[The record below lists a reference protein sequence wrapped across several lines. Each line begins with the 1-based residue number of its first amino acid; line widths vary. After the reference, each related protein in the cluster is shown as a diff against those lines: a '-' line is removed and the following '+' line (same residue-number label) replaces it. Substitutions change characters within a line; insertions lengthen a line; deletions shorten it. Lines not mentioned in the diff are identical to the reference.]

1 MSENTAHESPESAEP
16 AVEPAPA
23 LSPTEAAAKEAE
35 AERLA
40 AAAIAEEEAAEQ
52 RRLEAEAP
60 PAEVATDNVNRSV
73 EVGGKTYEIG
83 RFKGYKAT
91 RIMREAA
98 AIGRRFPAITKLGQD
113 YEQAYLAGGALRLS
127 RTEAELKFG
136 DEAREISEAA
146 WTASDNELPLRRM
159 PDPSERL
166 LAVFPEILDA
176 AEDRVVT
183 LLALISAT
191 NAELKEAD
199 QAEAGVDGF
208 LEQRGRELMHEG
220 DLEELVNLAVAGF
233 EVGRAQFAPL
243 EGMAGKAIA
252 LLNRRRRDPD
262 PIEESPTSEPSPT
275 SPPSSET
282 SPSSSSDSEP
292 PSDTPATTSSSES
305 PGSSSEPSAA
315 D

>member
-40 AAAIAEEEAAEQ
+40 AAAVAEEEAAEQ

-60 PAEVATDNVNRSV
+60 PVETARDLTRSV
-73 EVGGKTYEIG
+73 DVGGKTYEIG

-98 AIGRRFPAITKLGQD
+98 AIGRRFPEITKLGQD

-136 DEAREISEAA
+136 DDAREISEAA
-146 WTASDNELPLRRM
+146 WSASDNELPLRRM

-166 LAVFPEILDA
+166 LAVAPAILDA

-183 LLALISAT
+183 LLALISAS

-208 LEQRGRELMHEG
+208 LERRGRELMHEG

-243 EGMAGKAIA
+243 EGMVGKAIG

-262 PIEESPTSEPSPT
+262 PIEENPTSDPSPT

-282 SPSSSSDSEP
+282 SPSSSSDSGP
-292 PSDTPATTSSSES
+292 PSDTPATTSSSGS
-305 PGSSSEPSAA
+305 PGSSSELSAGG
-315 D
+315 